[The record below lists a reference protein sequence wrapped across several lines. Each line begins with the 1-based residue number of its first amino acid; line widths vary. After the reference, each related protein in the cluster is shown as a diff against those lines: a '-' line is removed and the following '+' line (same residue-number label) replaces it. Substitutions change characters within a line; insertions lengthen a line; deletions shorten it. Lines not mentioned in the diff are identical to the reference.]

1 MKKNKKWSILIW
13 SIFLVVFLSFSFI
26 YISLKIQNQ
35 IQSNTNTS
43 LFSWQDNIVT
53 QDLVEQNTDWI
64 LKDTQNL
71 TFQFKNTQSGII
83 SIVYG
88 WPIEY
93 QISSWGVVSSE
104 WYIFDKTSVIP
115 IQWKLLLK
123 NIGWITKVK
132 VNADSF
138 SGVTFPYSYEK
149 SSITIWG
156 KEFVSE
162 ITKKN

>member
-26 YISLKIQNQ
+26 YISVKIQNQ
-35 IQSNTNTS
+35 IQSNTQNALS
-43 LFSWQDNIVT
+43 SSQNNIIT
-53 QDLVEQNTDWI
+53 QDLFEQNTDWV
-64 LKDTQNL
+64 LKDTENL
-71 TFQFKNTQSGII
+71 TFQFANTQSWII

-104 WYIFDKTSVIP
+104 WYIFDKTSVVP
-115 IQWKLLLK
+115 IQWELLLK
-123 NIGWITKVK
+123 NIWWLTKVK

-138 SGVTFPYSYEK
+138 SGVTFPYLYEK
-149 SSITIWG
+149 TKVTIWG